1 MGKYFREYYLARK
14 SWFTIFSSSTL
25 SPNAVMSNVT
35 MILSQGF
42 RGWCIKYFSSEADL
56 QIKCFFRQIFTIF
69 ERQNLNV
76 TSKEPNFKPLQSFTV
91 WEVTKFWEQG
101 WRSSESARLPGV
113 ICGLSLL
120 LVLFSAPRG
129 FSPGTPVFLSP
140 QKPTFPN
147 SNPSLGSVPI
157 SAIAIGTLDT
167 QMKWMMM
174 MMMMKMIIIII
185 IIIIINFYLS

>member
-1 MGKYFREYYLARK
+1 MGKSFREYYLARK

-25 SPNAVMSNVT
+25 SPNTVMSNVT

-56 QIKCFFRQIFTIF
+56 KIKCFFRQIFTIF

-120 LVLFSAPRG
+120 LVLFSAPRS
-129 FSPGTPVFLSP
+129 FSPFTPVFLSP

-174 MMMMKMIIIII
+174 MVMKMIII